1 MLLENEF
8 EQCVCLRAHFR
19 ACFIRRLFQAAIM
32 TGHFELHVVADMS
45 TNMSEL
51 HRGVQAPI
59 FVLWLCD
66 LLCSEEYILESLKKC
81 MF

>member
-1 MLLENEF
+1 M
-8 EQCVCLRAHFR
+8 CLPQITLS
-19 ACFIRRLFQAAIM
+19 CFIRRLFQAAIM

-51 HRGVQAPI
+51 HRGIQAPI

-66 LLCSEEYILESLKKC
+66 LLCSEEYTLDSLK
-81 MF
+81 M